1 MALKIDRELVLASSS
16 PSRKMLLEQAGLT
29 FEVVVSGVDETVPPD
44 YTPAQTVETL
54 ARRKGEAVL
63 PLRPEK
69 PIIAADSV
77 VSIDGLILGKPKDDE
92 AAKDTLRRLSGRTHE
107 IFTGVCLLAN
117 GKRDV
122 FHRSTQVK
130 FYPLAEEEIAEYVAM
145 GESRGRA
152 GAYGIEGIGVVLV
165 ESICGDYSNIVG
177 LPVAETIRRLHR
189 LLARGPENLNRPARV
204 RYGWG

>member
-29 FEVVVSGVDETVPPD
+29 FEVAVSGVDETVPPD

-177 LPVAETIRRLHR
+177 LPVAEPIRRLHR
-189 LLARGPENLNRPARV
+189 LLAR
-204 RYGWG
+204 

>member
-29 FEVVVSGVDETVPPD
+29 FEVAVSGVDETVPPD

-130 FYPLAEEEIAEYVAM
+130 FYPLAEEEIDEYVAM

-189 LLARGPENLNRPARV
+189 LLAR
-204 RYGWG
+204 

>member
-1 MALKIDRELVLASSS
+1 MALRIERKLILASAS
-16 PSRKMLLEQAGLT
+16 PSRRMLLEQAGLD

-44 YTPAQTVETL
+44 YTPAQTVEAL
-54 ARRKGEAVL
+54 ARRKGEAVQA
-63 PLRPEK
+63 LRPEM

-92 AAKDTLRRLSGRTHE
+92 AAKATLRRLSGRTHQLV
-107 IFTGVCLLAN
+107 TGVCLLAE

-122 FHRSTQVK
+122 FHHVTQVT
-130 FYPLAEEEIAEYVAM
+130 FYPLTEEEIAEYVAL

-165 ESICGDYSNIVG
+165 QSIQGDYPNIVG
-177 LPVAETIRRLHR
+177 LPVAETIRRLHK
-189 LLARGPENLNRPARV
+189 LLNS
-204 RYGWG
+204 

>member
-44 YTPAQTVETL
+44 YPPAQTVETL

-189 LLARGPENLNRPARV
+189 LLAR
-204 RYGWG
+204 

>member
-122 FHRSTQVK
+122 FHRNTQVK

-189 LLARGPENLNRPARV
+189 LLAR
-204 RYGWG
+204 

>member
-54 ARRKGEAVL
+54 ARRKGEAVW

-122 FHRSTQVK
+122 FHMSTQVK
-130 FYPLAEEEIAEYVAM
+130 FYPLTEEEIAEYVAM

-189 LLARGPENLNRPARV
+189 LLAR
-204 RYGWG
+204 

>member
-1 MALKIDRELVLASSS
+1 MVLKIERKLILASAS
-16 PSRKMLLEQAGLT
+16 PSRKMLLEQAGLD

-54 ARRKGEAVL
+54 AQRKGEAVL
-63 PLRPEK
+63 ALRPEM

-92 AAKDTLRRLSGRTHE
+92 AAKATLRRLSGRTHE
-107 IFTGVCLLAN
+107 LITGVCLLIN
-117 GKRDV
+117 GQMDL
-122 FHRSTQVK
+122 FHQVTRVT
-130 FYPLAEEEIAEYVAM
+130 FYPLTEEEIAEYVAL

-165 ESICGDYSNIVG
+165 QSIQGDYPNIVG
-177 LPVAETIRRLHR
+177 LPVAETIRRLHK
-189 LLARGPENLNRPARV
+189 LLGD
-204 RYGWG
+204 

>member
-122 FHRSTQVK
+122 FRMSTQVK
-130 FYPLAEEEIAEYVAM
+130 FYPLTEEEIAEYVAM

-189 LLARGPENLNRPARV
+189 LLAR
-204 RYGWG
+204 